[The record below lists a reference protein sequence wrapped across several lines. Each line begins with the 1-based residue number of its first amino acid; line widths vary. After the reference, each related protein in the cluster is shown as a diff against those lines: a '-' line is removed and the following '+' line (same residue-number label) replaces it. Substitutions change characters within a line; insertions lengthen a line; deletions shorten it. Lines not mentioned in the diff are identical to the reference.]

1 MDVMTVRL
9 YVYSIPENLRYTLV
23 RGVSLRDWLRDNGI
37 PAMWSPLRKG
47 WQVRT
52 DRIGDL
58 IARAELDGFEVRM
71 KGAVR

>member
-1 MDVMTVRL
+1 MVTLRRL
-9 YVYSIPENLRYTLV
+9 YVWGISGNLRYTLV
-23 RGVSLRDWLRDNGI
+23 RGVNLRDWLRDSGI

-58 IARAELDGFEVRM
+58 IARAELDGFDVRM
-71 KGAVR
+71 KGAVK

>member
-1 MDVMTVRL
+1 MRRL
-9 YVYSIPENLRYTLV
+9 YVWGISGNLRYTLV
-23 RGVSLRDWLRDNGI
+23 RGVDLRDWLRDNGI

-71 KGAVR
+71 KGAVK

>member
-1 MDVMTVRL
+1 MRRL
-9 YVYSIPENLRYTLV
+9 YVYGTDNLRYTLV
-23 RGVSLRDWLRDNGI
+23 RGHLREWLRDNGI

-58 IARAELDGFEVRM
+58 IARAELDGFDVRM
-71 KGAVR
+71 KGAVK

>member
-1 MDVMTVRL
+1 MVALRRL
-9 YVYSIPENLRYTLV
+9 YVYGTDNLRYTLV
-23 RGVSLRDWLRDNGI
+23 RGHLREWLRDNGI

-58 IARAELDGFEVRM
+58 IARAELDGFDVRM
-71 KGAVR
+71 KGAVK

>member
-1 MDVMTVRL
+1 MRRL
-9 YVYSIPENLRYTLV
+9 YVLGISGNLRYTLV
-23 RGVSLRDWLRDNGI
+23 RGVDLRDWLRDNGI

-58 IARAELDGFEVRM
+58 IARAELDGFDVRM
-71 KGAVR
+71 KGAVK